1 MKKVSLVAALLATVL
16 VWTSI
21 SVYGSLYGWW
31 LSPIAA
37 ENDINGFN
45 IVIGEKLHHENNGN
59 TAYVL
64 IEEGQVVAEDYS
76 ASIDSINKD
85 TLFPLAS
92 MSKLFTAY
100 GVMQLVNDGKL
111 DLDKPISNYLT
122 RWKLPESGFDNS
134 KVTARQLL
142 SHTSGLS
149 DGLGFGDYTPDE
161 AIPTIE
167 ESLTEPRASKGDKII
182 QLGHEPGS
190 VWEYSGG
197 GYLIIQL
204 LVEKISGLTF
214 EQWIQKAVFSPLE
227 MRRTTYQY
235 LGDLDNTSHSYDSN
249 GQPATLYRYASS
261 AATGL
266 SSTPADLT
274 RFATAI
280 SNAIITNAN
289 TAATHNVEQMRQP
302 LGRKYGADI
311 WGLGVMLYAPT
322 LDGDHVFG
330 HDGAN
335 SPAINSTL
343 RINPING
350 DAIIV
355 LTTGSESLASSIAYE
370 WTLWQTG
377 YPDFLSF
384 DKSIKSAI
392 RPSVIGAILI
402 IACIIILRLFIKY
415 NRRFASG

>member
-1 MKKVSLVAALLATVL
+1 MKKLSLVAALLATVL
-16 VWTSI
+16 VWASI

-37 ENDINGFN
+37 KHDINGFN
-45 IVIGEKLHHENNGN
+45 NVIREKLNRENNGN
-59 TAYVL
+59 TAYIL
-64 IEEGQVVAEDYS
+64 IESGQVVAEDYS

-142 SHTSGLS
+142 SHTSGLG

-161 AIPTIE
+161 TIPTIE
-167 ESLTEPRASKGDKII
+167 ESLKTPRASNGDKFIR
-182 QLGHEPGS
+182 LVHEPGS

-197 GYLIIQL
+197 GYLLIQL
-204 LVEKISGLTF
+204 VVEEVSGLTF
-214 EQWIQKAVFSPLE
+214 EQWMQQAVFSPLE
-227 MRRTTYQY
+227 MHRTTYQY
-235 LGDLDNTSHSYDSN
+235 LGDLDNTSRSYDSK
-249 GQPATLYRYASS
+249 GRPAAIYRYASS

-266 SSTPADLT
+266 SSTPADLI

-280 SNAIITNAN
+280 SNASITKASTTATNNA
-289 TAATHNVEQMRQP
+289 EQMRQP
-302 LGRKYGADI
+302 LGRKFGADI

-322 LDGDHVFG
+322 IDGDHVFG

-335 SPAINSTL
+335 SPAINSAL
-343 RINPING
+343 RINPLNG
-350 DAIIV
+350 DAIII
-355 LTTGSESLASSIAYE
+355 LTTGSETLASSIAYE

-384 DKSIKSAI
+384 DKAIESAI
-392 RPSVIGAILI
+392 RLFILGILFI
-402 IACIIILRLFIKY
+402 IASVAIWYRL
-415 NRRFASG
+415 SL